1 MPATMY
7 FFSEFQQ
14 SYLWLPFIG
23 FAIGLLA
30 SMIGSGGGFFFP
42 LILILFFGIPTQMA
56 VATSLAASLPL
67 CVSGTIMHYRK
78 KNIHLKI
85 GLVFAVAGIIGAVG
99 GAWITRLLTSD
110 ELKTA
115 FGIYSVFLAGIIIMN
130 SLRKKNNSNSENEYK
145 IELSPGKVAKGSVF
159 GLVGGII
166 SGTFGTS
173 GSMPVLGGLM
183 ALRTPLRL
191 VVGTS
196 LMVVLVNTLSGLG
209 GHFLLG
215 EIDMTLVLLLTA
227 GSIAG
232 AALGPQLLTKV
243 NLSKVEKPAKLA
255 VAAIVIVSGIVMII
269 N

>member
-1 MPATMY
+1 M
-7 FFSEFQQ
+7 FFYSEFQQ
-14 SYLWLPFIG
+14 IYYWLPLIG
-23 FAIGLLA
+23 FTIGVLA

-42 LILILFFGIPTQMA
+42 LILILLFGVPAQVA

-67 CVSGTIMHYRK
+67 CVSGTIGHYRQ
-78 KNIHLKI
+78 KNIHRRLA
-85 GLVFAVAGIIGAVG
+85 LVFAIAGILGAVA
-99 GAWITRLLTSD
+99 GAWITRLLTPGQ
-110 ELKTA
+110 LKTV
-115 FGIYSVFLAGIIIMN
+115 FGIYSVFLAGLIILN
-130 SLRKKNNSNSENEYK
+130 SFRKNSREDHANEYSRK
-145 IELSPGKVAKGSVF
+145 LNPERFAKGSAF
-159 GLVGGII
+159 GLAGGII

-173 GSMPVLGGLM
+173 GSMPVIGGLM

-196 LMVVLVNTLSGLG
+196 LLIVLVNTVSGLG

-232 AALGPQLLTKV
+232 AALGPYLLAKV
-243 NLSKVEKPAKLA
+243 NLAKAEKPAKLLVA
-255 VAAIVIVSGIVMII
+255 VLVIVSGIVLII